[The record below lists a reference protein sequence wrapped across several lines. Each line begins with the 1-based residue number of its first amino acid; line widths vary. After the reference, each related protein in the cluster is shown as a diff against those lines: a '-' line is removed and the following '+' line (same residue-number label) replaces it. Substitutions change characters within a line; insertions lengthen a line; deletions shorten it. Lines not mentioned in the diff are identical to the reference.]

1 MSKTVD
7 FLHEA
12 KVFYHATVDGTQA
25 QVRPIN
31 SVMVY
36 NGKIYFETS
45 NKKAMYRQMLENPN
59 ISVCGMAG
67 SQWLRLTA
75 KAVMDESDE
84 AKRAFFEAIPA
95 LKEVYSYEE
104 LAPYYITDMNSVV
117 YSFSAEPIVLDD

>member
-12 KVFYHATVDGTQA
+12 KVFFHATADGMQA

-36 NGKIYFETS
+36 DGKIYFETS

-59 ISVCGMAG
+59 IAVCGMAD
-67 SQWLRLTA
+67 SKWIRLTG

-84 AKRAFFEAIPA
+84 AKQAIFEEIPA
-95 LKEVYSYEE
+95 LKKVYSYEE
-104 LAPYYITDMNSVV
+104 LVPYYIADMKSVV
-117 YSFSAEPIVLDD
+117 YSFGAEPVVLDD

>member
-12 KVFYHATVDGTQA
+12 EVFYHATVDGAQA

-36 NGKIYFETS
+36 DGKIYFETS

-59 ISVCGMAG
+59 IAVCGMAG
-67 SQWLRLTA
+67 SRWLRLPA
-75 KAVMDESDE
+75 KVVMDESDE
-84 AKRAFFEAIPA
+84 VKRAIFEAIPA

-104 LAPYYITDMNSVV
+104 LVPYYITDMNSVV
-117 YSFSAEPIVLDD
+117 YSFGTEPVVLDD